1 MLSLLITYTCTIH
14 LLSQETFKQGGYIK
28 RYMDT
33 WDLCEL
39 QECRAQI
46 HGQMPSADVTE
57 RFDKWGGSPRYVLQ
71 KLDLEDQAAL
81 QQAIDSC
88 SVKLVQDSLGN
99 SSAHDEVS
107 NRVLHLRV
115 KADFIN
121 TYIAWASPW
130 VAEQIAY
137 KLWRTERQQLI
148 LFLNAGTGLSDLGGV
163 RGNLWEGLCHAR
175 LAAGGTYR
183 CRDLDYPEGD
193 PVDKSFLQ
201 STNALVFD
209 QWSSLQQCAHGT
221 YCRPRVKNKAAVD
234 SALLPDALF
243 QITVSGHHSINCAGL
258 LDSYNGLHSS
268 TTVVTLYFVVPPD
281 RFPTFKKQSIAQG
294 VGVADLRHNVRQ
306 CVLEM
311 PFQLS
316 FNNVM

>member
-1 MLSLLITYTCTIH
+1 
-14 LLSQETFKQGGYIK
+14 
-28 RYMDT
+28 
-33 WDLCEL
+33 
-39 QECRAQI
+39 
-46 HGQMPSADVTE
+46 
-57 RFDKWGGSPRYVLQ
+57 VLQ

-88 SVKLVQDSLGN
+88 SVKLVQDSLGS

-107 NRVLHLRV
+107 NRVLLLRV

-137 KLWRTERQQLI
+137 KLCRTERQQLL

-183 CRDLDYPEGD
+183 CRDLNHPEGE

-201 STNALVFD
+201 SISALVFD
-209 QWSSLQQCAHGT
+209 QWS
-221 YCRPRVKNKAAVD
+221 
-234 SALLPDALF
+234 
-243 QITVSGHHSINCAGL
+243 
-258 LDSYNGLHSS
+258 
-268 TTVVTLYFVVPPD
+268 
-281 RFPTFKKQSIAQG
+281 
-294 VGVADLRHNVRQ
+294 
-306 CVLEM
+306 
-311 PFQLS
+311 
-316 FNNVM
+316 

>member
-1 MLSLLITYTCTIH
+1 
-14 LLSQETFKQGGYIK
+14 
-28 RYMDT
+28 MDT
-33 WDLCEL
+33 WDLCEM
-39 QECRAQI
+39 QECRAHI
-46 HGQMPSADVTE
+46 HSQMPSADVTQ

-107 NRVLHLRV
+107 NRILHLRV

-121 TYIAWASPW
+121 TYVAWASPW
-130 VAEQIAY
+130 VAEHIAY
-137 KLWRTERQQLI
+137 KLWRTERQQLL
-148 LFLNAGTGLSDLGGV
+148 LFLNAGTRLSDLGGV

-183 CRDLDYPEGD
+183 CRDLDYPEGG

-258 LDSYNGLHSS
+258 LDSFNGLDSS

-281 RFPTFKKQSIAQG
+281 RFPTFKRQSIAPG
-294 VGVADLRHNVRQ
+294 VGVADLRHNVKQ

-316 FNNVM
+316 DTNVM

>member
-1 MLSLLITYTCTIH
+1 
-14 LLSQETFKQGGYIK
+14 
-28 RYMDT
+28 MDI
-33 WDLCEL
+33 WNLCEL
-39 QECRAQI
+39 QECRAHI
-46 HGQMPSADVTE
+46 HTQMPSADVTE

-99 SSAHDEVS
+99 SSAHEEVS

-121 TYIAWASPW
+121 TYTTWASPW

-137 KLWRTERQQLI
+137 KLWRTERQQLQ

-175 LAAGGTYR
+175 LAAGGTYC
-183 CRDLDYPEGD
+183 CRNLDHPDSD
-193 PVDKSFLQ
+193 PFGKSFPR
-201 STNALVFD
+201 STNAKVFD
-209 QWSSLQQCAHGT
+209 QWSSLQQCADDT

-234 SALLPDALF
+234 SALLPEALF
-243 QITVSGHHSINCAGL
+243 QITVSGSHSINCAGL
-258 LDSYNGLHSS
+258 LDSLNGLRSS
-268 TTVVTLYFVVPPD
+268 TAVVTLYFVVPPD
-281 RFPTFKKQSIAQG
+281 RFPTFKKQTIAQG
-294 VGVADLRHNVRQ
+294 TGVAELRQNVRQ

-311 PFQLS
+311 PFQPS
-316 FNNVM
+316 DNNVM